1 MYQDLTQGNISLG
14 LLKFALPMIAG
25 NLLQQLYN
33 IADTL
38 IVGQALGRDAL
49 AAVGSAFTLMS
60 FLTSIFLGLSMGA
73 GALFSIYL
81 GKGDRFSLR
90 SAVFQGFALIGAVT
104 AVLTLL
110 VFLFIDGIL
119 HFLQIPETLY
129 ASMRIYLLII
139 FLGLPATF
147 LYNFFAS
154 LLRSVGNSVTPLW
167 FLGISALLNV
177 GLDLYFVL
185 VLHWGVAGAAAAT
198 VIAQYLSG
206 IGITVFVV
214 LRCREL
220 LPKKAEMRFEKR
232 ILSDL
237 MDLSLLTCVQQ
248 STMNFGILMVQRL
261 VDSFGPVTM
270 AAFAAAVK
278 IDAFAYLPVQD
289 FGNAFSTFIAQN
301 YGAGRLDRLK
311 QGFRTATIVSAGFA
325 FLISCLVFL
334 FAQPLMGLFIQ
345 KSELDVIA
353 CGVRYLRIE
362 GAFYP
367 GIGLLFLLYGFYRA
381 VKKPGMSVVLTVISL
396 GTRVA
401 LAYALAGPIG
411 EIGIWMAIPIG
422 WFLADVTGYGYYF
435 RHRQSILKEN

>member
-14 LLKFALPMIAG
+14 LMKFALPMIAG

-38 IVGQALGRDAL
+38 IVGQALGRNAL
-49 AAVGSAFTLMS
+49 ASVGSAFTLMT
-60 FLTSIFLGLSMGA
+60 FLTSIFLGLSLGA
-73 GALFSIYL
+73 GALFAIYL
-81 GKGDRFSLR
+81 GKGDREQLR
-90 SAVFQGFALIGAVT
+90 RAVFQGFCLIGAVT
-104 AVLTLL
+104 VVITAL
-110 VFLFIDGIL
+110 VFLFADGIL
-119 HFLQIPETLY
+119 RFLQIPAELY
-129 ASMRIYLLII
+129 DSMRVYLLII
-139 FLGLPATF
+139 FIGLPATF
-147 LYNFFAS
+147 LYNFFAN

-177 GLDLYFVL
+177 FLDLYFVL
-185 VLHWGVAGAAAAT
+185 VLHWGVAGAAIAT
-198 VIAQYLSG
+198 VIAQYVSG
-206 IGITVFVV
+206 LGITAYVY

-220 LPKKAEMRFEKR
+220 LPERKHCGFDRR
-232 ILSDL
+232 TLSEL
-237 MDLSLLTCVQQ
+237 LDLSLMTCVQQ

-301 YGAGRLDRLK
+301 FGAGKKDRLK
-311 QGFRTATIVSAGFA
+311 QGFRTATVISALFS
-325 FLISCLVFL
+325 LVISCLVFI
-334 FAQPLMGLFIQ
+334 FAKQLMGLFIQ
-345 KSELDVIA
+345 KEEVDVIN
-353 CGVRYLRIE
+353 CGIRYLRIE

-396 GTRVA
+396 GTRVL

-422 WFLADVTGYGYYF
+422 WFLADVTGYGYYWKQ
-435 RHRQSILKEN
+435 RKTILESK

>member
-14 LLKFALPMIAG
+14 LMKFALPMIAG

-38 IVGQALGRDAL
+38 IVGQALGRNAL
-49 AAVGSAFTLMS
+49 ASVGSAFTLMT
-60 FLTSIFLGLSMGA
+60 FLTSIFLGLSLGA
-73 GALFSIYL
+73 GALFAIYL
-81 GKGDRFSLR
+81 GKGDREQLR
-90 SAVFQGFALIGAVT
+90 RAVFQGFCLIGAVT
-104 AVLTLL
+104 VVITAL
-110 VFLFIDGIL
+110 VFLFADGIL
-119 HFLQIPETLY
+119 RFLQIPDELY
-129 ASMRIYLLII
+129 DSMRVYLLII
-139 FLGLPATF
+139 FIGLPATF
-147 LYNFFAS
+147 LYNFFAN

-177 GLDLYFVL
+177 FLDLYFVL
-185 VLHWGVAGAAAAT
+185 VLHWGVAGAAVAT
-198 VIAQYLSG
+198 VIAQYVSG
-206 IGITVFVV
+206 LGITGYVY

-220 LPKKAEMRFEKR
+220 LPEKQHCSFDR
-232 ILSDL
+232 KTLSEL
-237 MDLSLLTCVQQ
+237 LDLSLMTCVQQ

-301 YGAGRLDRLK
+301 FGAGKKDRLK
-311 QGFRTATIVSAGFA
+311 QGFRTATVIS
-325 FLISCLVFL
+325 FLFSLVISCLVFV
-334 FAQPLMGLFIQ
+334 FAKQLMGLFIQ
-345 KSELDVIA
+345 KEEVDVIR
-353 CGVRYLRIE
+353 CGIRYLRIE

-396 GTRVA
+396 GTRVL

-422 WFLADVTGYGYYF
+422 WFLADVTGYGYYWK
-435 RHRQSILKEN
+435 HRKTILESK